1 MHGAAGWLVLGA
13 VAVVASTVGG
23 VAGFGT
29 GVIMIPAIAWSVGV
43 KATIPVLTVCM
54 LVGNSARVWFSRREI
69 EWRVVAAFL
78 LGAVP
83 TSIIGAVLYSRIESE
98 SISRILGAFMILS
111 VPLRRWLAQSGLI
124 VRLRHFPLIGAAFGC
139 VSALVGAVGPLVT
152 PFFLSYGLRRGRY
165 LATSALCTVGAFI
178 ARAVMFRRANLLP
191 GPLVLTGLY
200 IGVVMIGGAWL
211 GRRLIDRM
219 SEKIFLRI
227 IEVLLVIFG
236 LHFLLWP
243 SR

>member
-1 MHGAAGWLVLGA
+1 MHGPIGWLILGA
-13 VAVVASTVGG
+13 AAIIASTVGG

-43 KATIPVLTVCM
+43 KATVPVLTVCM
-54 LVGNSARVWFSRREI
+54 LLGNSARVWFSRREI

-78 LGAVP
+78 VGAVP
-83 TSIIGAVLYSRIESE
+83 MTIIGATVYSRIDSE
-98 SISRILGAFMILS
+98 WISRILGTFMILA
-111 VPLRRWLAQSGLI
+111 VPLRRWLAHSGII
-124 VRLRHFPLIGAAFGC
+124 VRLRHFPLVGAGFGFL
-139 VSALVGAVGPLVT
+139 SALVGAVGPIVT

-165 LATSALCTVGAFI
+165 IATEALCTVGAYI
-178 ARAVMFRRANLLP
+178 TRAIMFRRADLLT

-219 SEKIFLRI
+219 SEKTFLRI
-227 IEVLLVIFG
+227 IEVLLIVFG
-236 LHFLLWP
+236 VQFLLWP
-243 SR
+243 TR

>member
-1 MHGAAGWLVLGA
+1 MHDAVGWLILG
-13 VAVVASTVGG
+13 VAAIVGSTIGG

-43 KATIPVLTVCM
+43 KATVPVLTVCM

-78 LGAVP
+78 VGAVP
-83 TSIIGAVLYSRIESE
+83 MTIIGATVYSRIDSE
-98 SISRILGAFMILS
+98 WISRILGTFMILA
-111 VPLRRWLAQSGLI
+111 VPLRRWLAHSGII
-124 VRLRHFPLIGAAFGC
+124 VRLRHFPLVGAGFGFL
-139 VSALVGAVGPLVT
+139 SALVGAVGPIVT

-165 LATSALCTVGAFI
+165 IATEALCTVGAYI
-178 ARAVMFRRANLLP
+178 TRAIMFRRADLLT

-219 SEKIFLRI
+219 SEKTFLRI
-227 IEVLLVIFG
+227 IEVLLIVFG
-236 LHFLLWP
+236 VQFLLWP
-243 SR
+243 TR

>member
-1 MHGAAGWLVLGA
+1 MHGTAAWLILGA
-13 VAVVASTVGG
+13 AAIVGSTIGG

-43 KATIPVLTVCM
+43 KATVPVLTVCM

-78 LGAVP
+78 VGAVP
-83 TSIIGAVLYSRIESE
+83 MTMIGATFYARIDSE
-98 SISRILGAFMILS
+98 WLSRILGAFMILA
-111 VPLRRWLAQSGLI
+111 VPLRRWLFHAGI
-124 VRLRHFPLIGAAFGC
+124 TVRLRHFPLVGAGFGFL
-139 VSALVGAVGPLVT
+139 SAIVGAVGPIMT
-152 PFFLSYGLRRGRY
+152 PFFLSHGLRKGRY
-165 LATSALCTVGAFI
+165 LATDALCTVGAYI
-178 ARAVMFRRANLLP
+178 TRAIMFRRADLLT
-191 GPLVLTGLY
+191 GPLILTGLY

-219 SEKIFLRI
+219 SEKTFLRI
-227 IEVLLVIFG
+227 LEVLLVLFG
-236 LHFLLWP
+236 LQFLVWP

>member
-1 MHGAAGWLVLGA
+1 MHEMAGWLILGA
-13 VAVVASTVGG
+13 AAIIGSTIGG

-43 KATIPVLTVCM
+43 KATVPVLTVCM

-78 LGAVP
+78 VGAVP
-83 TSIIGAVLYSRIESE
+83 MT
-98 SISRILGAFMILS
+98 ILGATLYARIDSDWISRMLGLFMILA
-111 VPLRRWLAQSGLI
+111 VPLRRWLAHSGI
-124 VRLRHFPLIGAAFGC
+124 VVRLRHMPLVGAGFGFL
-139 VSALVGAVGPLVT
+139 SALVGAVGPVMT

-165 LATSALCTVGAFI
+165 LATDALCTVGAYI
-178 ARAVMFRRANLLP
+178 TRAIMFRRADLLS

-219 SEKIFLRI
+219 SEKTFLRI
-227 IEVLLVIFG
+227 LEVLLVVFG
-236 LHFLLWP
+236 LQFLLWP

>member
-1 MHGAAGWLVLGA
+1 MRDTAVWLILGAAA
-13 VAVVASTVGG
+13 IVASTIGG

-43 KATIPVLTVCM
+43 KATVPVLTVCM

-69 EWRVVAAFL
+69 EGRVVAAFL
-78 LGAVP
+78 VGAVP
-83 TSIIGAVLYSRIESE
+83 ATIIGATVYARIESE
-98 SISRILGAFMILS
+98 WISRILGLFMILS
-111 VPLRRWLAQSGLI
+111 VPLRRWLAHGGVK
-124 VRLRHFPLIGAAFGC
+124 VRLRHFPLVGAGFGFL
-139 VSALVGAVGPLVT
+139 SALVGAVGPIVT

-165 LATSALCTVGAFI
+165 IATEALCTVGTYI
-178 ARAVMFRRANLLP
+178 TRAIMFRRADLLT

-219 SEKIFLRI
+219 SEKTFLRI
-227 IEVLLVIFG
+227 IEVLLIVFG
-236 LHFLLWP
+236 LQFLLWP